1 MREEDGVSDKKKKE
15 TVRKDKSSKLGKSET
30 REVKE
35 QLTHRRQQ
43 LRKDVENMDRDALSK
58 GGTQGSGELSTMPLH
73 MADVGSD
80 TFEQDMTLGRLESG
94 SEELSSIESALERIE
109 RGTYGLCENCR
120 KPIPKTRLRAIP
132 YAKLCVECKEKEE
145 AVS

>member
-1 MREEDGVSDKKKKE
+1 VGDRKKKATARKE
-15 TVRKDKSSKLGKSET
+15 KPAAGMGRAEVREFRQLLARRRTELKQ
-30 REVKE
+30 EV
-35 QLTHRRQQ
+35 
-43 LRKDVENMDRDALSK
+43 DRMGGDAL
-58 GGTQGSGELSTMPLH
+58 TRGSGELSTMPLH

-94 SEELSSIESALERIE
+94 SEELAEIQAALDRIE
-109 RGTYGLCENCR
+109 RGSYGLCENCQ

-132 YAKLCVECKEKEE
+132 YAKLCIACKQKEE

>member
-1 MREEDGVSDKKKKE
+1 MGERNNGKKKE
-15 TVRKDKSSKLGKSET
+15 TVRKEKAAPPRMGRAELKEF
-30 REVKE
+30 KE
-35 QLTHRRQQ
+35 QLTRRRVQ
-43 LRKDVENMDRDALSK
+43 LRQECERMGNDAL
-58 GGTQGSGELSTMPLH
+58 TRGSGELSTMPLH

-94 SEELSSIESALERIE
+94 AEEIAEIDAAIARIDQ
-109 RGTYGLCENCR
+109 GTFGDCDTCK

-132 YAKLCVECKEKEE
+132 YAKLCIECKEKEE